1 MHTVRSAGVADYP
14 VLVRLFPELGVADPL
29 PSREQF
35 AEHMVPGVLIVEEDA
50 VPVGYAFWRCYG
62 AISHVGHVVVA
73 PQARGRGFGRA
84 LLDEARLRAI
94 ASGSTHW
101 FLTVKQDNT
110 PALRLYER
118 MGMVIDREGW
128 AVETSWTDLESLPP
142 GSAAQA
148 VVVPPSDD
156 AMMAARFG
164 LPVRRL
170 AVLRQIPDE
179 VMYAVYEDGH
189 AVGFGGFA
197 PGYPRV
203 FPICV
208 ARIDVAHTLCQA
220 FRRHARFDHVHV
232 TVEGDRE
239 LFERLRVLGAR
250 LHHAFFR
257 MGAAL

>member
-1 MHTVRSAGVADYP
+1 MYVVRSARVADYP
-14 VLVRLFPELGVADPL
+14 VFARLFPELGVADPL
-29 PSREQF
+29 SSREQF
-35 AEHMVPGVLIVEEDA
+35 AEHMVAGVLIIEEDA
-50 VPVGYAFWRCYG
+50 VPVGYAFWRSYG
-62 AISHVGHVVVA
+62 AISHVAHVVVA
-73 PQARGRGFGRA
+73 PQARGRGVGRA
-84 LLDEARLRAI
+84 LLDEVRLRAI

-101 FLTVKQDNT
+101 FLTVKQDNA
-110 PALRLYER
+110 PAIRLYKR

-128 AVETSWTDLESLPP
+128 AVETSWTDLEALPHGP
-142 GSAAQA
+142 APPP

-156 AMMAARFG
+156 AVIADRFG

-179 VMYAVYEDGH
+179 VMYAVYEEGQP
-189 AVGFGGFA
+189 VGFGGFA

-208 ARIDVAHTLCQA
+208 ARIDVAHTLCRA
-220 FRRHARFDHVHV
+220 FRRHARFDHVHM

-239 LFERLRVLGAR
+239 LFEGLRALGAR